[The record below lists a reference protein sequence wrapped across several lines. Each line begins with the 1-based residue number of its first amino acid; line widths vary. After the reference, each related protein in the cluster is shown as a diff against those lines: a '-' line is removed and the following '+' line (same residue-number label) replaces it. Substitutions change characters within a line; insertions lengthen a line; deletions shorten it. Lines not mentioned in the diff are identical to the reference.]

1 LNRIGLIV
9 VFFLVAAVRVFSGDV
24 SYPDAEV
31 LSSCISA
38 GAPKAAKYG
47 GNRIDG
53 VIYVLPASEP
63 TIGLANEGQ
72 VRGELHSASWEA
84 LKGPLQNLRNRTS
97 KGWVLPKGISTAA
110 FQIRAAEPPKGE
122 FGYEHLYFSFWP
134 PGYSTDMQSSVV
146 RAFVGPTPHGAT
158 ITCELSLRN
167 GSWVVVNSWFTPYA

>member
-9 VFFLVAAVRVFSGDV
+9 VLSLAASGRVFPADV

-31 LSSCISA
+31 LSSCIGA
-38 GAPKAAKYG
+38 GAPKAATYG

-53 VIYVLPASEP
+53 VIYVLPAGEA

-72 VRGELHSASWEA
+72 VRGELRSANWEA
-84 LKGPLQNLRNRTS
+84 LRGPLQNLRNRTS
-97 KGWVLPKGISTAA
+97 KGWVLPKGISASA
-110 FQIRAAEPPKGE
+110 FRVEVAESPKGE

-134 PGYSTDMQSSVV
+134 PGYSADMQSSVV